1 MGKPA
6 KYVMVIDTIK
16 EWIANGDVKPG
27 EKIYSENELAKM
39 FNVSRHTIRQAV
51 GELVHEGLLYRE
63 QGAGTFCTSPA
74 ETSNI
79 SSQPAAISGKNIGII
94 TTYISDYIFPAII
107 RGMESYLTSKGY
119 SLIISST
126 DNDIDKEKQCL
137 EAMLSRN
144 VDGLIIEPSK
154 SSGYNPNIHYYL
166 ELEQK
171 NIPYLMI
178 NQYYSQLNPPY
189 MILDDEKGGF
199 IATEH
204 LINEGH
210 DKIIGIFKTDDMQG
224 VYRMKGFIRAFRE
237 HKIPFLNDTI
247 ISYSTEDLTNGLED
261 KVKAV
266 LADPKRIP
274 TGIVCYNDEIALRVS
289 NVLREEGLS
298 VPDDISIVGYD
309 NSSLAEASEIK
320 LTSVNHPK
328 TRMGL
333 DAAKWI
339 VDTVENNGKS
349 DKKHITYEPEL
360 VVRSSTKTIGKKEAL
375 RS

>member
-6 KYVMVIDTIK
+6 KYMVVINTIK

-63 QGAGTFCTSPA
+63 QGAGTFCAIPKTTNVS
-74 ETSNI
+74 E
-79 SSQPAAISGKNIGII
+79 QPGAISGKNIGII

-119 SLIISST
+119 SLILSST

-210 DKIIGIFKTDDMQG
+210 EKIIGIFKTDDMQG

-237 HKIPFLNDTI
+237 HKIPFLTDTI
-247 ISYSTEDLTNGLED
+247 ISYSTEDLHEGFEE
-261 KVKAV
+261 KVKEV
-266 LADPKRIP
+266 LADPKRVP
-274 TGIVCYNDEIALRVS
+274 TGIVCYNDEVALRVI
-289 NVLREEGLS
+289 NVLRGEGLS

-339 VDTVENNGKS
+339 VDAVENNGKS
-349 DKKHITYEPEL
+349 DKNHITYEPEL
-360 VVRSSTKTIGKKEAL
+360 IVRNTTKAIGKKEVL
-375 RS
+375 GM